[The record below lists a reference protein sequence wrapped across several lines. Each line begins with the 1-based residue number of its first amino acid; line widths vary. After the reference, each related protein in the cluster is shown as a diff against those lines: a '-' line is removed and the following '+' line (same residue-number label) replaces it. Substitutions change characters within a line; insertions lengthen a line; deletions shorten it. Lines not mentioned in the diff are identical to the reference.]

1 MLSTSTIRFEN
12 NFGVIGFQV
21 SNTTTNTAPIYVSAH
36 LDQSGSMSDVC
47 DNQQR
52 TQWQYAKFATE
63 LAFRKAQE
71 NELGCTIHASLKMF
85 DHHLKPIFP
94 LAKNKTFNELTQ
106 DSVHLLATKMA
117 SMGPD
122 GNTDLGMVIQ
132 DITKMANQLKE
143 DMVSIILTDGFAT
156 CGIVNHYSLV
166 DMAEDIP
173 ENVHLVLI
181 GYGTGHDNR
190 LLHGIH
196 KSRPNTT
203 YVFISEFEDTS
214 IALSEII
221 YNILY
226 CVGTQARIVV
236 ENGEIYDWM
245 NDAWL
250 KEINISNLVASNAKT
265 YTVRSDDPTQFKAK
279 LVYRESGEERE
290 IQLPEPIQG
299 ESLTKEQF
307 QHRTMRILYEATT
320 IQPGRYKERTF
331 KNKLADLM
339 KEMKDYMDANDLK
352 EDKLLRMLCDDIYT
366 CHESVGKCHG
376 QMYINDRHTSQGT
389 QRAYSVRISRKPAAR
404 QQQHD
409 NDPLAIP
416 TSKRSL
422 SLQVSHMQ
430 CNPNA
435 IITIRV
441 KTLGDTTLTLTDI
454 ETQYDMEDVMEMISE
469 LEGQNPDEIYL
480 AHEGREVDY
489 FGTVESNGINDGDEL
504 AMVLGGGKKRTITR
518 RHHAWPE
525 DEEDEEDG
533 PGDLMNCSMGAGR
546 KTPRMRPVQE
556 EEEEELIM
564 PVMQHEMSSIDD
576 SPYADPTR
584 IAFMRG
590 TSLGTQINEI

>member
-21 SNTTTNTAPIYVSAH
+21 SDTTTNTAPINISAH

-71 NELGCTIHASLKMF
+71 NKLGRSIRASLKMF

-94 LAKNKTFNELTQ
+94 LAKNESFNELTQ

-117 SMGPD
+117 SMGPE

-143 DMVSIILTDGFAT
+143 DMVSIILTDGYAT
-156 CGIVNHYSLV
+156 CGITNSYPLI

-173 ENVHLVLI
+173 ENVQLVLI

-190 LLHGIH
+190 LLSGIH

-221 YNILY
+221 YNLLY
-226 CVGTQARIVV
+226 CVGKQAHIVV

-245 NDAWL
+245 SDSWS
-250 KEINISNLVASNAKT
+250 KEVKISNLVASNSKT

-279 LVYRESGEERE
+279 LVYRDAATGEQQE
-290 IQLPEPIQG
+290 IQLPEPIHG

-307 QHRTMRILYEATT
+307 QHKTMRLLYEAGT
-320 IQPGRYKERTF
+320 IEQGRYRQRDLK
-331 KNKLADLM
+331 KKLTALM
-339 KEMKDYMDANDLK
+339 KEMKDYMDANGLR
-352 EDKLLRMLCDDIYT
+352 EDKLLRMLCDDIFM
-366 CHESVGKCHG
+366 CHESVGQMNG

-389 QRAYSVRISRKPAAR
+389 QRAYSVRISRKPAPR
-404 QQQHD
+404 QHY

-416 TSKRSL
+416 TTQRCL

-430 CNPNA
+430 RIP
-435 IITIRV
+435 ITIRI
-441 KTLGDTTLTLTDI
+441 KTLGETTLTLSDI
-454 ETQYDMEDVMEMISE
+454 GMEDDMEDVMDMISE
-469 LEGQNPDEIYL
+469 LEGPSPDEIYL
-480 AHEGREVDY
+480 ALRGREVDY
-489 FGTVESNGINDGDEL
+489 FGTVESNGIKDGDEL
-504 AMVLGGGKKRTITR
+504 AMVLGGGGKRIIAR
-518 RHHAWPE
+518 CQAWPE
-525 DEEDEEDG
+525 DDDDEDG
-533 PGDLMNCSMGAGR
+533 PGDLMNCSMAPR
-546 KTPRMRPVQE
+546 MTPRVRQLPMVQQEDE
-556 EEEEELIM
+556 EPI
-564 PVMQHEMSSIDD
+564 MQHEMSSIDD

>member
-21 SNTTTNTAPIYVSAH
+21 SDTTTNTAPINLSAH
-36 LDQSGSMSDVC
+36 LDQSGSMSDTC

-71 NELGCTIHASLKMF
+71 NKLGRSIHASLKMF
-85 DHHLKPIFP
+85 DHELKPIFP
-94 LAKNKTFNELTQ
+94 VAKDESFNELTQ

-117 SMGPD
+117 SMGPE
-122 GNTDLGMVIQ
+122 GNTDLGMVIK
-132 DITKMANQLKE
+132 DIITMANQLKE
-143 DMVSIILTDGFAT
+143 DMVSIILTDGYAT
-156 CGIVNHYSLV
+156 CGTMNHYTLV
-166 DMAEDIP
+166 EMAEDIP
-173 ENVHLVLI
+173 ENVQLVLI

-190 LLHGIH
+190 LLSGIH

-214 IALSEII
+214 VALSEII
-221 YNILY
+221 YNLLY
-226 CVGTQARIVV
+226 CVGKQAHIVV

-245 NDAWL
+245 SDSWS
-250 KEINISNLVASNAKT
+250 KEIRISNLVASNSKT

-279 LVYRESGEERE
+279 LVYRDAATGEQQE
-290 IQLPEPIQG
+290 IQLPEPIHG

-307 QHRTMRILYEATT
+307 QHKTIRLLYEAGT
-320 IQPGRYKERTF
+320 IEQGRYRQRDLK
-331 KNKLADLM
+331 KKLTELM
-339 KEMKDYMDANDLK
+339 KEMKDYMDANGLR

-366 CHESVGKCHG
+366 CHESIGQTNG

-389 QRAYSVRISRKPAAR
+389 QRAYSVRISRKPAPR
-404 QQQHD
+404 QHC
-409 NDPLAIP
+409 NDTLAIP
-416 TSKRSL
+416 TTQRCL

-430 CNPNA
+430 STAP
-435 IITIRV
+435 ITIRI
-441 KTLGDTTLTLTDI
+441 KTLGETTLTLSDI
-454 ETQYDMEDVMEMISE
+454 GMEDSMEEVMEMIGE

-489 FGTVESNGINDGDEL
+489 FETVESNGLKDGDEL
-504 AMVLGGGKKRTITR
+504 AMVLGGKKRTTIR
-518 RHHAWPE
+518 RRQAWQDDD
-525 DEEDEEDG
+525 DEQD
-533 PGDLMNCSMGAGR
+533 DLMNCSMQPGR
-546 KTPRMRPVQE
+546 KTPRMRSLVVV

-564 PVMQHEMSSIDD
+564 PIMQHEMSSIDD